1 MKTLTAVVLFASLIH
16 ADGLYF
22 FKGKQVSK
30 KPASGTYYTTKY
42 AQDHGGYNDN
52 LNFGAN
58 AGDIFEIIVDCDHTD
73 PEGYCFY
80 RAANTGPWLVRCQGG
95 IGSPCDLANKVAF
108 TLDQSTFL
116 PGHQRY
122 TATATQMGNLFVS
135 TSYYWIG
142 TNVHYHTKVTA
153 KEVIQ

>member
-1 MKTLTAVVLFASLIH
+1 MRNLAFLLIAATLYAQAGQY
-16 ADGLYF
+16 A
-22 FKGKQVSK
+22 FKGKQVST

-58 AGDIFEIIVDCDHTD
+58 PGDTFEIIVDCDHTD

-80 RAANTGPWLVRCQGG
+80 RAANTGPWLFRCQGG
-95 IGSPCDLANKVAF
+95 IGAPCDWANEVRFQEDKSQF
-108 TLDQSTFL
+108 RI
-116 PGHQRY
+116 GHQRY
-122 TATATQMGNLFVS
+122 SATATQMGNLFVS

-153 KEVIQ
+153 TEVIQ